1 VTERKETHKHN
12 NPSHLRGDF
21 ARCCGL
27 CELQTGISLWRAGEG
42 KIIVTR
48 SRVVGQ
54 VYITVVAIMFLIIIK
69 WVSGQMRLDKHIRTG
84 ILRGSEC
91 LVQVRRS

>member
-1 VTERKETHKHN
+1 MACLVTERNETHKHN

-27 CELQTGISLWRAGEG
+27 CELQTGMGFWPASE
-42 KIIVTR
+42 KKTIVTR
-48 SRVVGQ
+48 SRVMGQ

-69 WVSGQMRLDKHIRTG
+69 WVSVQMRLDKHIRTG
-84 ILRGSEC
+84 ILRG
-91 LVQVRRS
+91 

>member
-1 VTERKETHKHN
+1 M
-12 NPSHLRGDF
+12 
-21 ARCCGL
+21 
-27 CELQTGISLWRAGEG
+27 
-42 KIIVTR
+42 
-48 SRVVGQ
+48 GQ

-91 LVQVRRS
+91 LVQYAALGADANGQHVTNTWYYLLEPAI